1 MYQVLK
7 LKLKYIR
14 EKMEEKAMKIMEIEG
29 GRELSGTIRVSGA
42 KNATVALIPAAILT
56 DEEATICNIPEITD
70 TDALCDILKELNVDV
85 KRASESIIINP
96 EHMQNIEI
104 KEEYSKKLRAS
115 YYFMGALLGK
125 YKKAVMYFPG
135 GCSIGARPID
145 LHLKGFEALGATV
158 TNEKNKYIVEAEELH
173 GANIYL
179 DIASVGATIN
189 IMLAAVRAKGKTVID
204 NAAKEPEIVNVAT
217 FLNNMGA
224 KITGA
229 GTSTIK
235 IEGVDHLTK
244 CFHEVIPD
252 RIEAGTYI
260 IIGAL
265 CGTPIKV
272 DNVIP
277 EHIDSLLS
285 KLEEMGVELEI
296 GQDYVIVSNQ
306 GHRRATSIKT
316 AVYPGFATDLQQP
329 MTPLLLKASG
339 RGKII
344 DTIYEKR
351 VNHVPELARM
361 GADIQVL
368 GGQIVYNG
376 PTQLSGAPV
385 KASDLRA
392 GAALVTAGLMAEG
405 QTEIT
410 NIEFILRGYSNIIEK
425 LSDLGADI
433 RLIED

>member
-1 MYQVLK
+1 
-7 LKLKYIR
+7 
-14 EKMEEKAMKIMEIEG
+14 MKIIEIEG
-29 GRELSGTIRVSGA
+29 ARKLRGTIRVGGA
-42 KNATVALIPAAILT
+42 KNAAVALIPAAILT
-56 DEEATICNIPEITD
+56 DEEATICNVPEITD
-70 TDALCDILKELNVDV
+70 TDALCDILKLLKV
-85 KRASESIIINP
+85 KVSRSTESIVINP
-96 EHMQNIEI
+96 TEMENVEI
-104 KEEYSKKLRAS
+104 TEPYSKKLRAS

-158 TNEKNKYIVEAEELH
+158 KNENNKYIVEAEELK

-189 IMLAAVRAKGKTVID
+189 IMLAAVRAKGKTIID

-235 IEGVDHLTK
+235 IIGVDHLHK

-265 CGTPIKV
+265 CGEPLRV
-272 DNVIP
+272 DNIIP

-285 KLEEMGVELEI
+285 KLDEI
-296 GQDYVIVSNQ
+296 GVNLEVGPDYVEILSSEYHKTTN
-306 GHRRATSIKT
+306 IKT
-316 AVYPGFATDLQQP
+316 AVYPGFPTDLQQP
-329 MTPLLLKASG
+329 FTVLLTQTSGKSKVTETIWENRFMHIPYLK
-339 RGKII
+339 K
-344 DTIYEKR
+344 
-351 VNHVPELARM
+351 L
-361 GADIQVL
+361 GADIEIKNQTAT
-368 GGQIVYNG
+368 ICG
-376 PTQLSGAPV
+376 PRKLVGEEVVAT
-385 KASDLRA
+385 DLRA
-392 GAALVTAGLMAEG
+392 GAAMVTAGLIAKG
-405 QTEIT
+405 KTTIT
-410 NIEFILRGYSNIIEK
+410 NAEHILRGYEQRVEK
-425 LSDLGADI
+425 LQAVGAKI
-433 RLIED
+433 SIKEI

>member
-1 MYQVLK
+1 MK
-7 LKLKYIR
+7 LI
-14 EKMEEKAMKIMEIEG
+14 EIEG
-29 GRELSGTIRVSGA
+29 GRTLEGTIRIGGA
-42 KNATVALIPAAILT
+42 KNACVALIPAAILS
-56 DEEATICNIPEITD
+56 DEEATICNVPEITD
-70 TDALCDILKELNVDV
+70 TTALCNILDLLNV
-85 KRASESIIINP
+85 KYNRSTESIVIDP
-96 EHMQNIEI
+96 KEIEN
-104 KEEYSKKLRAS
+104 KEITEPYSKKLRAS

-158 TNEKNKYIVEAEELH
+158 KNEGNKYIVEAEELK

-189 IMLAAVRAKGKTVID
+189 IMLAAVKAKGKTVID

-235 IEGVDHLTK
+235 IEGVEYLHK

-265 CGTPIKV
+265 CGKNLKI

-285 KLEEMGVELEI
+285 KLEEIGVDLEV
-296 GQDYVIVSNQ
+296 GQDYVTVLEQTKKLKPTN
-306 GHRRATSIKT
+306 IKT
-316 AVYPGFATDLQQP
+316 AVYPGFPTDLQQP
-329 MTPLLLKASG
+329 FTVLLTKANGKSKVTETIWENRFMHIPYLK
-339 RGKII
+339 
-344 DTIYEKR
+344 D
-351 VNHVPELARM
+351 L
-361 GADIQVL
+361 GADIEVKNQTATIL
-368 GGQIVYNG
+368 G
-376 PTQLSGAPV
+376 PTNLKGREVVAT
-385 KASDLRA
+385 DLRA
-392 GAALVTAGLMAEG
+392 GAAMVAAALLAEG
-405 QTEIT
+405 KTTISSAEH
-410 NIEFILRGYSNIIEK
+410 ILRGYEQITEK
-425 LSDLGADI
+425 LSSVGAK
-433 RLIED
+433 IEIKEI

>member
-1 MYQVLK
+1 
-7 LKLKYIR
+7 
-14 EKMEEKAMKIMEIEG
+14 MKVIEIEG
-29 GRELSGTIRVSGA
+29 ARQLSGAIRISGA

-56 DEEATICNIPEITD
+56 DEEATICNVPEITD
-70 TDALCDILKELNVDV
+70 TDALCDILKQLNVNV
-85 KRASESIIINP
+85 NRSTESLVINP
-96 EHMQNIEI
+96 QNMKNVEI

-125 YKKAVMYFPG
+125 FKKVVMHFPG

-145 LHLKGFEALGATV
+145 LHLKGFEALGAKV
-158 TNEKNKYIVEAEELH
+158 TNEKNKYTVEAKELR

-189 IMLAAVRAKGKTVID
+189 IMLAAVKARGTTIID

-217 FLNNMGA
+217 FLNLMGA

-235 IEGVDHLTK
+235 IEGVDRLGK

-265 CGTPIKV
+265 CGHNLKI

-285 KLEEMGVELEI
+285 KLEELGLHLEI
-296 GQDYVIVSNQ
+296 GADYVIVLDSPKELKPTN
-306 GHRRATSIKT
+306 IKT

-329 MTPLLLKASG
+329 FTVLLTRAN
-339 RGKII
+339 GKSKVEE
-344 DTIYEKR
+344 TIWENR
-351 VNHVPELARM
+351 FMHVPYLNKL
-361 GADIQVL
+361 GANITVKNQTA
-368 GGQIVYNG
+368 IVQG
-376 PTQLSGAPV
+376 PTELKGCEVVAT
-385 KASDLRA
+385 DLRA
-392 GAALVTAGLMAEG
+392 GAAMVAAGLLAEG
-405 QTEIT
+405 KTTIT
-410 NIEFILRGYSNIIEK
+410 NAEHILRGYEQIVEK
-425 LSDLGADI
+425 LKSVGAKI
-433 RLIED
+433 VIKEI

>member
-1 MYQVLK
+1 
-7 LKLKYIR
+7 
-14 EKMEEKAMKIMEIEG
+14 MKIMEIEG
-29 GRELSGTIRVSGA
+29 GKDLTGTIRISGA

-70 TDALCDILKELNVDV
+70 TEALCDILKELNVGV

-96 EHMQNIEI
+96 QDMENKEI
-104 KEEYSKKLRAS
+104 GEKYSKKLRAS

-145 LHLKGFEALGATV
+145 LHLKGFEALGAKV
-158 TNEKNKYIVEAEELH
+158 TNEGNKYTVEAEELK

-189 IMLAAVRAKGKTVID
+189 IMLAAVKAKGKTVID
-204 NAAKEPEIVNVAT
+204 NAAKEPEIVNIAT

-224 KITGA
+224 KISGA

-235 IEGVDHLTK
+235 IVGVNHLGK

-252 RIEAGTYI
+252 RIEAGTYV

-265 CGTPIKV
+265 CGNPLKI

-277 EHIDSLLS
+277 EHIEALLS
-285 KLEEMGVELEI
+285 KLEEAGVALEV
-296 GQDYVIVSNQ
+296 GTDYVLVQKQNNYK
-306 GHRRATSIKT
+306 AVDIKT

-329 MTPLLLKASG
+329 FTVLQTQST
-339 RGKII
+339 GKSKTTETIWENRFMHIPYLRALGSNISVKNQTATII
-344 DTIYEKR
+344 
-351 VNHVPELARM
+351 
-361 GADIQVL
+361 
-368 GGQIVYNG
+368 G
-376 PTQLSGAPV
+376 PSKLIGCEVVAT
-385 KASDLRA
+385 DLRA
-392 GAALVTAGLMAEG
+392 GAAMVAAGLKAEG
-405 QTEIT
+405 KTIIT
-410 NIEFILRGYSNIIEK
+410 NVEHILRGYENIVEK
-425 LSDLGADI
+425 LTEVGAKI
-433 RLIED
+433 SIKEI

>member
-1 MYQVLK
+1 
-7 LKLKYIR
+7 
-14 EKMEEKAMKIMEIEG
+14 MKIMEIEG
-29 GRELSGTIRVSGA
+29 GKELSGTIRISGA

-70 TDALCDILKELNVDV
+70 TDALCDILNELNVNV

-96 EHMQNIEI
+96 KNMQNIEI
-104 KEEYSKKLRAS
+104 KEEFSKKLRAS

-158 TNEKNKYIVEAEELH
+158 KSDKNKYIVEAKELY

-189 IMLAAVRAKGKTVID
+189 IMLAAVKAKGKTIID

-235 IEGVDHLTK
+235 IEGVDYLHQ

-265 CGTPIKV
+265 CGNPLKI
-272 DNVIP
+272 DNIIP
-277 EHIDSLLS
+277 EHLDSLLS
-285 KLEEMGVELEI
+285 KLEEMGVDLEI
-296 GQDYVIVSNQ
+296 GQDYVLVSNQ
-306 GHRRATSIKT
+306 NNKKATSIKT
-316 AVYPGFATDLQQP
+316 AVYPGFPTDLQQP
-329 MTPLLLKASG
+329 FAVLQTQCNGKSKATE
-339 RGKII
+339 
-344 DTIYEKR
+344 TIWENRFMHIPYLR
-351 VNHVPELARM
+351 DL
-361 GADIQVL
+361 GADIVVKNQTAT
-368 GGQIVYNG
+368 IIG
-376 PTQLSGAPV
+376 PTPLIGTSVVAT
-385 KASDLRA
+385 DLRA
-392 GAALVTAGLMAEG
+392 GAAMVAAALIATGK
-405 QTEIT
+405 TTIT
-410 NIEFILRGYSNIIEK
+410 NVEHILRGYENIVEK
-425 LSDLGADI
+425 LTNVGAKI
-433 RLIED
+433 SIKEI